1 VNEAVMKKFFGDI
14 NNKLKN
20 IAEENLATKDRP
32 VNFQLIVILLLLSTV
47 FFLSFCVIQILFY

>member
-1 VNEAVMKKFFGDI
+1 VKEAVMKKFFGDI

-20 IAEENLATKDRP
+20 IAEEDLATKDRP